1 MVIQQ
6 LRLATVRGSR
16 DPKLAQD
23 LPGMVGAPVINNLL
37 VPLILPDNSLSVV
50 LRNGSEMPAAFDWY
64 LPKIVIK

>member
-37 VPLILPDNSLSVV
+37 VPFILPDNSLSVV
-50 LRNGSEMPAAFDWY
+50 L
-64 LPKIVIK
+64 